1 MDYIGF
7 CNYNGSQRYNVLR
20 DGGKIRHPFSIAL
33 FEDTVFWSD
42 WDRKQVK
49 RGNKFHGGDA
59 ALIHAAL
66 FRPMDLHVVHPVQ
79 QPRGKGLCHAMSE
92 CLVVNCHP
100 MRDCQVS
107 SHSRLWDRP
116 LGDLSFLSGFTSA
129 TVSQANATSK
139 TSPRFLLFSKQQ
151 QEQRSIQS
159 TDACVLCRMLNLNF
173 ADSTLGYHIFLFVV
187 SGVNYCLNSSCS
199 HLCLLKPQGY
209 SCNCPVGMVLQDDN
223 VTCLGKSAHLT
234 W

>member
-33 FEDTVFWSD
+33 FEDTLFWSD

-92 CLVVNCHP
+92 CLVVNRHP
-100 MRDCQVS
+100 MRDCIVS
-107 SHSRLWDRP
+107 LYCIVLYCIISQSLVGPSLGRFKFLVWFHLSNGVTSQCDFQDFP
-116 LGDLSFLSGFTSA
+116 LGFFCFLNNNKN
-129 TVSQANATSK
+129 TVYPK
-139 TSPRFLLFSKQQ
+139 YR
-151 QEQRSIQS
+151 
-159 TDACVLCRMLNLNF
+159 CLCFMPH
-173 ADSTLGYHIFLFVV
+173 A
-187 SGVNYCLNSSCS
+187 
-199 HLCLLKPQGY
+199 
-209 SCNCPVGMVLQDDN
+209 
-223 VTCLGKSAHLT
+223 KS
-234 W
+234 